1 MHPSLHDDSP
11 AGRESP
17 PSAAVGGPRSLLPF
31 YFHLT
36 FFIAA
41 ILLGLDTVLSFLRIG
56 GDDLDP
62 IRLGIEG
69 VVAILAVI
77 GGELERNQPGGSRR
91 ARALLLGALG
101 VVLVG
106 LTLRT
111 GGLSSPY
118 FVLVA
123 TTCLFAGLSLSPG
136 SATYVTALIAVAY
149 VGGLTYVAETSAM
162 PGGGGRRLTAL
173 LVHLAFL
180 LLTTSLASRVAS
192 RQRKTVATLE
202 VQSMRDPLTSLDN
215 RRSFLTKMESELKR
229 AERFAWPITMLII
242 DLDHFKRMND
252 AYGHAMGDRVLV
264 EVAKLLREN
273 VGTIDHIARVGGEEF
288 AVAAVAA
295 EPYHGRDLADRLVR
309 AFRTYP
315 WGCLVPELKVTASVG
330 VAVLPGDHVGGEP
343 EATLAQLMER
353 ADKALYKVKQSGRD
367 GYLVA
372 GEEPASI
379 PMR

>member
-1 MHPSLHDDSP
+1 MFPPLHDGTTDDRT
-11 AGRESP
+11 AP
-17 PSAAVGGPRSLLPF
+17 PSGAVGGPRSLLPF

-36 FFIAA
+36 FFISA
-41 ILLGLDTVLSFLRIG
+41 ILLGLDTILSFLRIG

-69 VVAILAVI
+69 AVAVVAVI
-77 GGELERNQPGGSRR
+77 GGEIERNKPGGSRR
-91 ARALLLGALG
+91 ARALLLGVLG
-101 VVLVG
+101 VIEVA
-106 LTLRT
+106 LTIRT

-136 SATYVTALIAVAY
+136 SATYVTAIVAVAY
-149 VGGLTYVAETSAM
+149 VAGVRFLGEGSAT
-162 PGGGGRRLTAL
+162 PGGEGRHLTAL

-180 LLTTSLASRVAS
+180 LLTTSIASRVAS

-242 DLDHFKRMND
+242 DLDHFKKMND
-252 AYGHAMGDRVLV
+252 VHGHAMGDRVLV

-309 AFRTYP
+309 AFRTYG
-315 WGCLVPELKVTASVG
+315 WNCLGRELTVTASIG

-353 ADKALYKVKQSGRD
+353 ADRALYRVKQSGRD
-367 GYLVA
+367 GYLVS
-372 GEEPASI
+372 GEEPAALQV
-379 PMR
+379 R

>member
-1 MHPSLHDDSP
+1 M
-11 AGRESP
+11 
-17 PSAAVGGPRSLLPF
+17 GPRSLLPF

-41 ILLGLDTVLSFLRIG
+41 ILLGLDTVFSFLRVG
-56 GDDLDP
+56 GDELDP

-69 VVAILAVI
+69 AIAIVAVI
-77 GGELERNQPGGSRR
+77 GGEIERNQPGGSRR
-91 ARALLLGALG
+91 ARALLIGALG
-101 VVLVG
+101 LCQVG

-136 SATYVTALIAVAY
+136 PAAYVTALVAVAY
-149 VGGLTYVAETSAM
+149 VLGLRYAAEPSAM
-162 PGGGGRRLTAL
+162 PGGQGRQLTAL

-242 DLDHFKRMND
+242 DLDHFKKMND
-252 AYGHAMGDRVLV
+252 VHGHAMGDRVLV

-309 AFRTYP
+309 AFRSYP
-315 WGCLVPELKVTASVG
+315 WSCLGRELQVTASVG
-330 VAVLPGDHVGGEP
+330 VAVLPGGQVGGDP
-343 EATLAQLMER
+343 GTTLAQLMER
-353 ADKALYKVKQSGRD
+353 ADKALYKVKQNGRD

-372 GEEPASI
+372 GEEPVAQ
-379 PMR
+379 PVR